1 MKGVRLGEFEEMV
14 MLCVRQLGDDARG
27 AAILEL
33 LATAAGRDATLG
45 AIYTALDRAQKKG
58 FVRSWLGEP
67 TPVRGGRAK
76 RHYALTRSGE
86 VALNES
92 RSVRERLW
100 NAEEA
105 RHAQPGAVSARTHR
119 RPAR

>member
-1 MKGVRLGEFEEMV
+1 MKGERLGEFEELV
-14 MLCVRQLGDDARG
+14 MLCVRQLGEGAHG
-27 AAILEL
+27 AAILQL
-33 LATAAGRDATLG
+33 LATGAGREATLG

-67 TPVRGGRAK
+67 TAVRGGRAK

-105 RHAQPGAVSARTHR
+105 RS
-119 RPAR
+119 

>member
-1 MKGVRLGEFEEMV
+1 MKGERLGEFEEMV
-14 MLCVRQLGDDARG
+14 MLCVRQLGDEAHG
-27 AAILEL
+27 AAILRL
-33 LATAAGRDATLG
+33 LATGAGREVTLG

-86 VALNES
+86 AALNET
-92 RSVRERLW
+92 RAARDRLW
-100 NAEEA
+100 KVEEA
-105 RHAQPGAVSARTHR
+105 RS
-119 RPAR
+119 